1 MTRFLDT
8 QHNSVIGMIVS
19 LQRRLDNQL
28 LNNQESQFFQRSLQ
42 YLCTISGTQ
51 VILEDWMVSAFD
63 VEFGPKIGE
72 GGL

>member
-1 MTRFLDT
+1 MA
-8 QHNSVIGMIVS
+8 MIVS

-42 YLCTISGTQ
+42 YLCTISGNQ

-63 VEFGPKIGE
+63 VDFGPKIGE

>member
-1 MTRFLDT
+1 MA
-8 QHNSVIGMIVS
+8 MMVS

-63 VEFGPKIGE
+63 VDFGPEIGV
-72 GGL
+72 GDL